1 MLTEIPFRALKE
13 YGVFIASP
21 GDVAP
26 ERDIIEKIIEEFND
40 QVGRRNGCVF
50 KLLRWEN
57 DAIPYFFDKE
67 AQDGIESQ
75 VNIKDCAV
83 FIGVFWKRLG
93 TPTKNGKTGTEREF
107 WIAHNHWK
115 NIGTPYI
122 MLFRSDVPIRPS
134 EFTMETME
142 QNRKL
147 YDFLNDSTIKSQIV
161 TPYVSIENFKE
172 IFRKWFFKIA
182 QNVLEGKISKPSP
195 TEYQDDKKMIESLHL
210 EGTGWAPF
218 NYNSLKQYYVELPEN
233 EAIAFFDGRDPS
245 WVESISSSIARREIV
260 TKVKKEI
267 IRKDTTY
274 PYIVLL
280 RGLGGEGKSTI
291 LQQSIYEA
299 IAENQHIYVL
309 WHEITN
315 TDLTMEIIEELA
327 KTKYEWII
335 ASDDAHRIEKD
346 LRKIV
351 LWMRNKNVRN
361 IRFLLATKDID
372 WKNVEADN
380 YGWGSKAHF
389 NQIDT
394 LDLTKEDSHRIVQ
407 KWSKYGDKGLGKLK
421 DSKNAE
427 DALFDRAQTEKQ
439 AHNSLLGAMLQVRTG
454 KTLQEHLKPGLSD
467 LETKKTSNGISLREA
482 IAYISAL
489 HAYNIKL
496 VTREI
501 LAYALDCPEEIL
513 SNQII
518 KQLGKEIIAG
528 KYILIRHAS
537 IAEAYKEI
545 LSENYDFFFITRKLM
560 NSAFQLFLQRRMT
573 SEENYEWTKLART
586 IFVEKEDREMGIELA
601 KEEIEAYK
609 DKDGKLDAYTI
620 TKLAYLYEKSNQMPK
635 AVKVYRENYET
646 TRATRAYYYEW
657 AVAEG
662 KSRHNQLGIWLA
674 GISISDGIY
683 EKNRGD
689 KNEEQIY
696 ISLSGLSESFK
707 YAFKKSKKTEFL
719 NACYS
724 SAKLGLRSHPD
735 ERAKK
740 NLQVNKDFSEQEG
753 AQSSGND
760 ILTLIEGV
768 KLAWLFYKDD
778 LRDINTYGNFPD
790 VTLIPEKLT
799 FKTLENKFKA
809 K

>member
-1 MLTEIPFRALKE
+1 MSTEIPFRALKE

-21 GDVAP
+21 SDVAP

-40 QVGRRNGCVF
+40 QVGRRNGGIF

-57 DAIPYFFDKE
+57 DVIPYFFDKE
-67 AQDGIESQ
+67 AQDGVEEQI
-75 VNIKDCAV
+75 NIKDCAV

-93 TPTKNGKTGTEREF
+93 TSTKNGKTGTEREF

-172 IFRKWFFKIA
+172 IFRKWFFQIA
-182 QNVLEGKISKPSP
+182 QNVIEGIVSKPIP
-195 TEYQDDKKMIESLHL
+195 TEYQDDIKMIESLQL
-210 EGTGWAPF
+210 DNTGWITF
-218 NYNSLKQYYVELPEN
+218 TYNNLKQYYVELSEN

-245 WVESISSSIARREIV
+245 WSESISPSIARREIV
-260 TKVKKEI
+260 SQVKNEI
-267 IRKDTTY
+267 IRKDITY
-274 PYIVLL
+274 PYMVLL

-299 IAENQHIYVL
+299 IADNQNIYVL
-309 WHEITN
+309 WHELTN
-315 TDLTMEIIEELA
+315 TPLTMEIIEKLS

-346 LRKIV
+346 LREVIV
-351 LWMRNKNVRN
+351 RMRNKNIRN
-361 IRFLLATKDID
+361 IRFLLATKDLD
-372 WKNVEADN
+372 WKSVTDD
-380 YGWGSKAHF
+380 YGWATKAHF
-389 NQIDT
+389 NQIDK
-394 LDLTKEDSHRIVQ
+394 LELTKEDSHRIVE
-407 KWSKYGDKGLGKLK
+407 KWGKYGDKGLGKLK
-421 DSKNAE
+421 DNKNAE
-427 DALFDRAQTEKQ
+427 EALFSRAQTEKQ

-454 KTLQEHLKPGLSD
+454 KTLQEHLKPSLSD
-467 LETKKTSNGISLREA
+467 LEAKKTSNNISLREA

-501 LAYALDCPEEIL
+501 LGHALGCSEEIL
-513 SNQII
+513 TNQIL
-518 KQLGKEIIAG
+518 KPLGKEIIAG

-545 LSENYDFFFITRKLM
+545 LSESYDFFWITRKLL
-560 NSAFQLFLQRRMT
+560 NSATTLFLQREIL
-573 SEENYEWTKLART
+573 SDENYDWTKLPRT
-586 IFVEKEDREMGIELA
+586 IFFEKDDRPMGIELA

-609 DKDGKLDAYTI
+609 DEEGKLDPYTI
-620 TKLAYLYEKSNQMPK
+620 TKLAYLYEKSNQLPE
-635 AVKVYRENYET
+635 AVKLYRENYDELK
-646 TRATRAYYYEW
+646 RATRTYYYEW
-657 AVAEG
+657 SVAEG
-662 KSRHNQLGIWLA
+662 KSRHNYLNIWLA
-674 GISISDGIY
+674 SISISDGIH
-683 EKNRGD
+683 EKNRGQ
-689 KNEEQIY
+689 KNEEQTY
-696 ISLSGLSESFK
+696 ISLSGLSEGFK
-707 YAFKKSKKTEFL
+707 FAFKKTRKTEFL

-735 ERAKK
+735 EKAKK
-740 NLQVNKDFSEQEG
+740 NLQANKDYSEQEG
-753 AQSSGND
+753 VQASDND
-760 ILTLIEGV
+760 LNTIIGGLNI
-768 KLAWLFYKDD
+768 AWASYKDD
-778 LRDINTYGNFPD
+778 LRDVNTYGSFPD
-790 VTLIPEKLT
+790 ILLIPEKLT
-799 FKTLENKFKA
+799 FKTLENNLKA